1 MELVGELAFK
11 NIKREKKN
19 YKTIVISITVS
30 IIIFLTTTGF
40 ARNLFLET
48 EDLLKTYEDSKFE
61 YKISYVN
68 QDEIE
73 GIIEYLNK
81 DNLINDYVIYRTGL
95 QVMKNMPTILIPNDK
110 ISEQMKKAI
119 KNGVELSIQQYTLED
134 QSLVLSSDTYN
145 FLGDRYNEI
154 LKRAGI
160 ESLAEDEVIIS
171 NTVNKKYS
179 RYGDK
184 INYTKYEVRRYN
196 TICWKKWK

>member
-196 TICWKKWK
+196 TIC